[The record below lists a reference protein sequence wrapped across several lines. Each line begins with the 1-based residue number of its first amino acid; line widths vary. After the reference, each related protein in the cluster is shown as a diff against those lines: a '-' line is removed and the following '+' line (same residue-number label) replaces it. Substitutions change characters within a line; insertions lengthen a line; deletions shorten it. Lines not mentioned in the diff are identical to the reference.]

1 MPRRPDPETAEKHRL
16 LCEAFEADPTL
27 TNADLG
33 KRFRFSTS
41 SVNRILSAAGL
52 ISAQNR
58 RRIRPLAERKKQGT
72 MNKALGAVV
81 AEACYLI
88 EHDGSGRK
96 PSDVLGYSPTMI
108 TEMKGGYRDFTIL
121 ELEALAKY
129 YEQPVSEIV
138 RKAESLV
145 IRL

>member
-1 MPRRPDPETAEKHRL
+1 MSRPCDPEIAERNRD
-16 LCEAFEADPTL
+16 LCEAFRKDPTL

-33 KRFRFSTS
+33 KRFRVSTS

-52 ISAQNR
+52 ISMTNR
-58 RRIRPLAERKKQGT
+58 RRIRPLVERKKQGT

-88 EHDGSGRK
+88 EHDNSGRK
-96 PSDVLGYSPTMI
+96 PSEVLGYSPTMI